1 MFKHQELP
9 VGWISLVRERQKST
23 APEGFNSETLGKA
36 KPVPTLKT
44 FTVYTRNLEL
54 CVYIYR
60 GIDSSTLSKLSHTSY
75 FSGWLSTLLPVGL
88 FQSANFAHFHPVA
101 EKAKILSK

>member
-44 FTVYTRNLEL
+44 FTVYTRNL
-54 CVYIYR
+54 
-60 GIDSSTLSKLSHTSY
+60 DSLNYLIHTSY